1 MSHKHYLIIEE
12 HNDQRHGTRTAMPA
26 HPGGRNIAARKL
38 TDVHDFF
45 FEIIEEYLNLEES
58 ALQITNKIPE
68 AAPEELLADCTALSQ
83 RKSSLRDKD
92 EQLISIINLAG
103 RELANT
109 PLIHD
114 YRIAFAKA
122 NMACNNLYQRLQGL
136 RLELLDDVLANL
148 QN

>member
-1 MSHKHYLIIEE
+1 
-12 HNDQRHGTRTAMPA
+12 MPV
-26 HPGGRNIAARKL
+26 HQGGRHNVAAHRL

-45 FEIIEEYLNLEES
+45 FDIIEEYLHLEES

-68 AAPEELLADCTALSQ
+68 AAPEELLDDCTALYR
-83 RKSSLRDKD
+83 RKIGLRDKD
-92 EQLISIINLAG
+92 EQLIGIVNLAG

-122 NMACNNLYQRLQGL
+122 NMACNNLYQRLKAL
-136 RLELLDDVLANL
+136 RLQLLDDVLANL
-148 QN
+148 HN